1 MEERLKNLFSEILE
15 LSIDDVELCTM
26 QNTKSWDSFT
36 HMSLMMSIE
45 SEVLKQPI
53 DSERIAELTSY
64 QDCLIYVC
72 SKVSS

>member
-15 LSIDDVELCTM
+15 VSIDEVELCTM
-26 QNTKSWDSFT
+26 HNTKSWDSFT

-45 SEVLKQPI
+45 SEVLNQPI
-53 DSERIAELTSY
+53 DSDRIAELTSF
-64 QDCLIYVC
+64 QDCLMYVC